1 MKCPNL
7 IYLLLL
13 DKNGFHMK
21 TISTLLWV
29 TLLGTSFTACK
40 PNSAEATKTEAIQAT
55 KEIAAANLDSTRFH
69 IEGMTCAVGCAKTIE
84 TKLNE
89 TPGVQKAA
97 VDFDKKET
105 VVTFDKTQQSK
116 ASLTKIVESCA
127 DGATY
132 KVID

>member
-1 MKCPNL
+1 
-7 IYLLLL
+7 
-13 DKNGFHMK
+13 MK
-21 TISTLLWV
+21 TSTTLLWV
-29 TLLGTSFTACK
+29 ALIGTSITACK
-40 PNSAEATKTEAIQAT
+40 PNSSPAAQAEVKPVVS

-89 TPGVQKAA
+89 TPGVQKAV
-97 VDFDKKET
+97 VDFDKKEAS
-105 VVTFDKTQQSK
+105 VYFDKTQQNK
-116 ASLTKIVESCA
+116 TSLSKIVTSCA

>member
-13 DKNGFHMK
+13 HKNGFHMK

-40 PNSAEATKTEAIQAT
+40 PNLAEAPKTEAKQAT

-105 VVTFDKTQQSK
+105 VVSFDKTQQSK

>member
-13 DKNGFHMK
+13 HKNGFHMK

-40 PNSAEATKTEAIQAT
+40 PNSAEAPKTEAKPAT

-105 VVTFDKTQQSK
+105 VVSFDKTQQSK

>member
-1 MKCPNL
+1 MK
-7 IYLLLL
+7 
-13 DKNGFHMK
+13 K
-21 TISTLLWV
+21 ISTLLLV

-40 PNSAEATKTEAIQAT
+40 PNSAEAPKTEAKQTT
-55 KEIAAANLDSTRFH
+55 KEIAAANVDSTRFH

-89 TPGVQKAA
+89 TPGVQKAV
-97 VDFDKKET
+97 VDFDKKEAS
-105 VVTFDKTQQSK
+105 VYFDKTQQNK
-116 ASLTKIVESCA
+116 MSLSKIVASCA